1 MTIMARAASLRG
13 CRELVDE
20 LGGDGVAL
28 LDRFG
33 IALEAVHSEDAL
45 VPAESLGWVL
55 EIAAAEL
62 DCPDLGLRLAA
73 RQDPDVLGLLA
84 VAITN
89 AATVGEGLACA
100 TRFLSVQHEGISLG
114 LVPDPYGHSGTLALN
129 YRDVAEVSG
138 LQQGVDQ
145 AAGLIHRHLLRVAGD
160 YGLRTVHLPHPAY
173 APIAR
178 YTEFFGAE
186 VRFDMPT
193 TVFRFPAELLERPI
207 EDRNP
212 VLHRLAMDYL
222 ERNYPET
229 DPSMTARVRLA
240 VDRAMLESRADIDT
254 VARMLTVHERTL
266 QRALAAEG
274 TTFTEVL
281 DAARRDATYRLL
293 CETDLPMSRITA
305 IVGLREQSALTRVV
319 RRWYGI
325 TPQQVRTAARAR
337 RAGRPGPERV
347 SVAQGGPSAGPITS
361 RDQPASFAKLGKLL
375 SSHPPSTT
383 MSMPVM

>member
-1 MTIMARAASLRG
+1 MAIMARAASLRG

-20 LGGDGVAL
+20 LGGDGVEL
-28 LDRFG
+28 LERFG

-62 DCPDLGLRLAA
+62 NCPDLGLRLGA
-73 RQDPDVLGLLA
+73 RQDTDVLGLVA
-84 VAITN
+84 VAVSN
-89 AATVGEGLACA
+89 AATVGEAVACA
-100 TRFLSVQHEGISLG
+100 TRFLSVQHEGISIG
-114 LVPDPYGHSGTLALN
+114 LVPDPYGHSGILALN
-129 YRDVAEVSG
+129 YRDVAEVSALG
-138 LQQGVDQ
+138 QGIDQ
-145 AAGLIHRHLLRVAGD
+145 AAALIHRHLLHATGD
-160 YGLRTVHLPHPAY
+160 YGLRTVHLPHPAH
-173 APIAR
+173 APVAR
-178 YTEFFGAE
+178 YTEFFGAD

-193 TVFRFPAELLERPI
+193 TVFRFPAELLDRPI
-207 EDRNP
+207 DGRNP
-212 VLHRLAMDYL
+212 VLYRLAMDFL

-240 VDRAMLESRADIDT
+240 IDRAMLESRADIDT

-281 DAARRDATYRLL
+281 DSARRDSTLRLL
-293 CETDLPMSRITA
+293 CETDLPMSRITS
-305 IVGLREQSALTRVV
+305 IIGLREQSALTRVV

-325 TPQQVRTAARAR
+325 TPQQLRSAARTR
-337 RAGRPGPERV
+337 RANRPGPERV
-347 SVAQGGPSAGPITS
+347 SEAQGGVSA
-361 RDQPASFAKLGKLL
+361 QPASFAKLGKLL
-375 SSHPPSTT
+375 SSQPPSTT